1 MYLASIWLTS
11 VDEIRFFYVK
21 ISLTTSEKGGPNKLF
36 ISHFQLHLFTC
47 YKASKERR
55 NLILVLSRIVHQSRR
70 QHEWIIEER
79 KQLFSS
85 NGSWYCADHYQRYRL
100 RFWITW
106 KLPCLFSYC
115 FKFSPTSSLQLPS
128 IQLSDRWS
136 NRHFGMWATL
146 YWSHHPENILVR
158 LHSGPAYC
166 VHHFKLSF
174 MYHLSLTYGGYQS
187 WSICCR
193 CASTE
198 TQKLHGEVG
207 T

>member
-1 MYLASIWLTS
+1 M
-11 VDEIRFFYVK
+11 
-21 ISLTTSEKGGPNKLF
+21 GGPNKLF

-47 YKASKERR
+47 YKASKERG

-106 KLPCLFSYC
+106 KPPCLFSYC
-115 FKFSPTSSLQLPS
+115 YKFSPTSSLQLPS

-158 LHSGPAYC
+158 LQSGPAYC
-166 VHHFKLSF
+166 VYHFKLSF
-174 MYHLSLTYGGYQS
+174 MYPPQSYIWWLSVLIDLLPLRFHWDTKTLWRSGDLRL
-187 WSICCR
+187 C
-193 CASTE
+193 
-198 TQKLHGEVG
+198 L
-207 T
+207 